1 MGIKPR
7 HLPTCSPNPN
17 LINQAW
23 KVMNEQVRDNVFFPD
38 EKVFVS
44 TIKDCFLNR
53 SSKLSESS
61 TPDSQK
67 TFRSFKTCMLN
78 CDCYSVGYNQQRRND
93 AAKLRNDFGCPL

>member
-17 LINQAW
+17 QINQAW
-23 KVMNEQVRDNVFFPD
+23 KVMNEQVRDNVYFPN

-53 SSKLSESS
+53 SSKLSDSS
-61 TPDSQK
+61 TPDSQE

-78 CDCYSVGYNQQRRND
+78 CDC
-93 AAKLRNDFGCPL
+93 

>member
-1 MGIKPR
+1 
-7 HLPTCSPNPN
+7 
-17 LINQAW
+17 
-23 KVMNEQVRDNVFFPD
+23 MNEQVRDNVYFPN

-61 TPDSQK
+61 TPDSQE

-78 CDCYSVGYNQQRRND
+78 CDC
-93 AAKLRNDFGCPL
+93 